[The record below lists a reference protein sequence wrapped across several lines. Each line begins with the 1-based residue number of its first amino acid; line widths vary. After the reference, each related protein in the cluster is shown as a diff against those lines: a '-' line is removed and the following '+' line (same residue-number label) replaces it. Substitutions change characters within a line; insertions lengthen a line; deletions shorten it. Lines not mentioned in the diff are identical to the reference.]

1 MTNRKKAF
9 QEIDWNC
16 RSAVLLMITASHAA
30 GAAKTVHPVR
40 QATHA
45 KLVIEAIENAMLA
58 LAEARNEAEKLC
70 ALAK

>member
-1 MTNRKKAF
+1 
-9 QEIDWNC
+9 
-16 RSAVLLMITASHAA
+16 
-30 GAAKTVHPVR
+30 VHPVR
-40 QATHA
+40 QAAHA